1 MESEFLLF
9 LQILVPP
16 PLPRMYLRC
25 LLTLPKKLCTCTK
38 GIQLSHQLK
47 KKQKELVS
55 WNGSNKRLIYK
66 VTEKS
71 KNDKKKLTLEF
82 FLIIVKYRKLAL
94 IIICEIRLISE
105 STMFIREA
113 CCTVFKYVIVKQTV
127 SLIIISEIDHVINL
141 LISEFIWEAGCTVH
155 MLWL

>member
-1 MESEFLLF
+1 M
-9 LQILVPP
+9 
-16 PLPRMYLRC
+16 
-25 LLTLPKKLCTCTK
+25 
-38 GIQLSHQLK
+38 
-47 KKQKELVS
+47 
-55 WNGSNKRLIYK
+55 IYK

-71 KNDKKKLTLEF
+71 KNDKKNLTLEF

-113 CCTVFKYVIVKQTV
+113 GSTVFKYVIVKQTV

-141 LISEFIWEAGCTVH
+141 LASEFI
-155 MLWL
+155 